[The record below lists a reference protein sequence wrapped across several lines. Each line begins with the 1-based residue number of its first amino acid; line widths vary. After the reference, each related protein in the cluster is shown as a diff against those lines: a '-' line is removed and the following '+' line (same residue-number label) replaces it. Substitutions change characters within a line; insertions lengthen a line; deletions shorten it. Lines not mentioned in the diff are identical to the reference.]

1 MNCDTDND
9 GLLSLRDLIPI
20 NFEKAT
26 KDQQRNILQY
36 VDSKINKKRKNVD
49 QDCISASE
57 MEQLFC
63 CYDHSGLGFIAI
75 GLIRDRLKTF
85 NLPEAAE
92 KLAMDLF
99 KDIEDDEMV
108 NQSEFLRLLST
119 YSM

>member
-1 MNCDTDND
+1 
-9 GLLSLRDLIPI
+9 
-20 NFEKAT
+20 
-26 KDQQRNILQY
+26 
-36 VDSKINKKRKNVD
+36 
-49 QDCISASE
+49 